1 MPELDTINLCKNFVK
16 KIEGLDNCKKL
27 HSLLLGYN
35 HLASADD
42 VRHAR
47 VCPELMTLDVQ
58 HNRIDDVRILE
69 VLAAMPDLRV
79 VYLMGNPVVKSI
91 RYYRKTV
98 IAACPKLRYL
108 DDRPVFDDE
117 RRRVKRWK
125 AVYDETGDYDKAL
138 EAEREEIRTMREEK
152 KAADD
157 RNFRAFE
164 EMMREGLEIRRKR
177 EEAGVSGETRSAVT
191 ALCDDS
197 VVRTAEHPELKEIR
211 EARLAKLL
219 DEGGLD
225 GAISTFAEG
234 GPNAVEASGS
244 GSRGNSSAGPTDGD
258 AETKVGDMGA
268 STGCFFAASDRDSG
282 RSSPL
287 PPPPPGHGSDGTK
300 CALLNELMRGDIWG
314 DDEITIE
321 DEGTRAYDELDAP
334 SRSLMHIDMPVPPP
348 SALIETDFDELD

>member
-1 MPELDTINLCKNFVK
+1 MGGGGGGGGGKRRL
-16 KIEGLDNCKKL
+16 KIYSFFFFSRFERFLFPWF
-27 HSLLLGYN
+27 
-35 HLASADD
+35 ASCAIFSS
-42 VRHAR
+42 V
-47 VCPELMTLDVQ
+47 
-58 HNRIDDVRILE
+58 
-69 VLAAMPDLRV
+69 
-79 VYLMGNPVVKSI
+79 
-91 RYYRKTV
+91 
-98 IAACPKLRYL
+98 
-108 DDRPVFDDE
+108 
-117 RRRVKRWK
+117 
-125 AVYDETGDYDKAL
+125 KAL

-268 STGCFFAASDRDSG
+268 STGFFFAASDRDSG